1 MDNSNTHEINNDTKG
16 EIKQIET
23 KHIIYNIKSNIIL
36 KKICNNLQRNKLLK
50 IIKENKKTQQRLDIN
65 VNSYREYCEI
75 EILITKSS
83 QEGKFINIPTKEYES
98 YYHIYFNDDKNE
110 EKRFYSKNNDKNIRI
125 IIDFEITSLDELF
138 YDCECIQS
146 IYFKRFKRNNIKSM
160 NRMFYSCKSLK
171 LLDLSDFKIGNS
183 CNMNSMFFGCTSL
196 KKIILPTNFSIDNIT
211 DMSYMFYGCSSLI
224 DVNFPNFNK
233 NNKINMQYM
242 LYGCSSKFKKKMRAL
257 NYNI

>member
-1 MDNSNTHEINNDTKG
+1 
-16 EIKQIET
+16 
-23 KHIIYNIKSNIIL
+23 
-36 KKICNNLQRNKLLK
+36 
-50 IIKENKKTQQRLDIN
+50 
-65 VNSYREYCEI
+65 
-75 EILITKSS
+75 
-83 QEGKFINIPTKEYES
+83 
-98 YYHIYFNDDKNE
+98 
-110 EKRFYSKNNDKNIRI
+110 
-125 IIDFEITSLDELF
+125 
-138 YDCECIQS
+138 
-146 IYFKRFKRNNIKSM
+146 
-160 NRMFYSCKSLK
+160 MFYSCKSLK

-183 CNMNSMFFGCTSL
+183 CNMNSMFLVCLSL